1 MPKTSNLKM
10 SDLWTISGAQIP
22 AIYIKNK
29 MSVHFQGMSKTMDFP
44 LTIFLQGAPTCSV
57 GISPEGLYNRIND
70 AGRLVYINQKA
81 MQLASAP
88 IVRIS
93 TQGRLP
99 AGDEKPVMLT
109 TKKPQVMESHDDI
122 PVSERYYYPPV
133 DIKCVTISLA
143 PPNTEMSYKFSKA
156 NGFDKLTTRVTRR
169 LISPLLSGNEQTY
182 MPSGVEEYEVENTS
196 KQAQQI
202 VLVIPRPSL
211 ANLLE
216 KKYRPID
223 QDTAYICSAQLKG
236 HVHNDFSFAGIRGVI
251 MGSTESS
258 CFNPSSAG
266 GSSPEKMVIAVP
278 EMEGVAI
285 DTQPYFRLNS
295 LRQDLLLKPD
305 GSFYEKFG
313 PKVNHDYGAAVSV
326 TFTLKP
332 KEMKKIPVA
341 IVFDFPQQWY
351 ADGTAF
357 DRKYVKSFQN
367 ADTRA
372 QDMAKLALDKYP
384 EWLAKTSTI
393 QNKML
398 ELISK
403 SPSYKGDRK
412 GALLLLRLIVN
423 EFHFPLANAAAWIV
437 DKDGNDVARFL
448 ECFDYPYV
456 NSQDV
461 DWFSMILL
469 MLFPDVE
476 REICQRFIDS
486 IMEENLTER
495 FYHTHASF
503 TEARQHFIEHP
514 EEYEGVSL
522 THVKAATKIKG
533 SVSHDLTALT
543 FGNPMRNKS
552 EYTWYNNNY
561 WIDLFPKIA
570 LRVLRNVKYTGDMEF
585 LKKNWKSLKFGYEY
599 LEKLDLDKDGIPEG
613 NPDEVKNTFDN
624 IPLFGID
631 SYSTNGFL
639 AACKAMSKMAEM
651 MKDTIAKKEYDEI
664 FDKAFAVYEK
674 LWIDKKVK
682 GRRMQYY
689 ATCYEPAT
697 GKMNTDVW
705 TNQLDGMWYLILM
718 GEEPFIPAEKARAIL
733 KTIYINNRNPLGWAT
748 ARTQTGKP
756 VESDQGKDVWVASN
770 YVLAQLLDYYDLV
783 KESKEVYKVMD
794 KVVFQHANSL
804 ITPESV
810 RPTFEKEAG
819 ESKPGPHYIVCGYTR
834 PGAIYSQLAM
844 MFIKELQ
851 QKTGSTVIDSQQLKS
866 FIADLFKQ

>member
-1 MPKTSNLKM
+1 M
-10 SDLWTISGAQIP
+10 SDIFTISGAQIP
-22 AIYIKNK
+22 AIYVKNK
-29 MSVHFQGMSKTMDFP
+29 MAVHFQGMSKTMDFP

-88 IVRIS
+88 IIRV
-93 TQGRLP
+93 
-99 AGDEKPVMLT
+99 GDEKAVMLT
-109 TKKPQVMESHDDI
+109 TKKPEMMESHDDM

-133 DIKCVTISLA
+133 DIKQVSISLA
-143 PPNTEMSYKFSKA
+143 APMAEMSYKLGKA
-156 NGFDKLTTRVTRR
+156 NGFGRLTTRVTRR
-169 LISPLLSGNEQTY
+169 LISPFLSGNEQTL
-182 MPSGVEEYEVENTS
+182 MPIGVEEYEVENTS
-196 KQAQQI
+196 KQTQRITLA
-202 VLVIPRPSL
+202 IPRPTL
-211 ANLLE
+211 ANLQE

-223 QDTAYICSAQLKG
+223 QDTAFISFAPLRGQ
-236 HVHNDFSFAGIRGVI
+236 VHNDFSFAGIRGVI

-258 CFNPSSAG
+258 CFDSKSAGPSS
-266 GSSPEKMVIAVP
+266 ERMVIAVP
-278 EMEGVAI
+278 EMDGVKI

-295 LRQDLLLKPD
+295 LRQDLLLKAD
-305 GSFYEKFG
+305 GGFYEKFG
-313 PKVNHDYGAAVSV
+313 SKVNHDYGAAISV

-332 KEMKKIPVA
+332 KATIKIPVA

-357 DRKYVKSFQN
+357 ERKYVKSFQN
-367 ADTRA
+367 AEARA
-372 QDMAKLALDKYP
+372 RDMAKLALDKYP
-384 EWLAKTSTI
+384 EWLSKTAAI

-398 ELISK
+398 ELISE
-403 SPSYKGDRK
+403 SPSYKGDTK

-423 EFHFPLANAAAWIV
+423 EFHFPLSNAAAWIE

-461 DWFSMILL
+461 DWFSPILL

-476 REICQRFIDS
+476 EEICQRFIDS

-495 FYHTHASF
+495 YYHTHASF
-503 TEARQHFIEHP
+503 TEARQHFAEHP

-522 THVKAATKIKG
+522 THIKAPTKIKG

-552 EYTWYNNNY
+552 EYAWYNTNY

-570 LRVLRNVKYTGDMEF
+570 LRVLRNVKYTGDMDF
-585 LKKNWKSLKFGYEY
+585 LKKNWEMLKFGYEY
-599 LEKLDLDKDGIPEG
+599 LEKLDYDKDGIPEG

-624 IPLFGID
+624 ITLFGID

-639 AACKAMSKMAEM
+639 AACKAMSKMADM
-651 MKDTIAKKEYDEI
+651 MKDKPAKKEYDEI
-664 FDKAFAVYEK
+664 FEKAFAVYEK
-674 LWIDKKVK
+674 LWIDKKAK

-689 ATCYEPAT
+689 ATCVDLAT
-697 GKMNTDVW
+697 GKTNTDVW
-705 TNQLDGMWYLILM
+705 TNQLDGLWYLIAM
-718 GEEPFIPAEKARAIL
+718 GEEPFIPAEKARQAL
-733 KTIYINNRNPLGWAT
+733 KTIYKNNRNPLGWAT

-756 VESDQGKDVWVASN
+756 VESDQGKDVWIASN
-770 YVLAQLLDYYDLV
+770 YVLAQLLDYYGLV

-794 KVVFQHANSL
+794 KVIFQHANSL

-834 PGAIYSQLAM
+834 PGAIYMQLM
-844 MFIKELQ
+844 IQFVKELQ
-851 QKTGSTVIDSQQLKS
+851 KRTNTATIDSQLLNSFVTALFMKS
-866 FIADLFKQ
+866 HQKN